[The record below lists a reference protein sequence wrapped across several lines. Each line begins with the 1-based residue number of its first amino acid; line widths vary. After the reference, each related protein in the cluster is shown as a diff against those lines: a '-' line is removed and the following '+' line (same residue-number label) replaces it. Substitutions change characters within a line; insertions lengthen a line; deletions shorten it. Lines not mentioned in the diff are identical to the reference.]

1 MFCFIYGSFGI
12 SRYRFSN
19 GEGTLCNNDILFVLI
34 SCLERQ
40 YPIIPV
46 SFFISTTWQKIIFIY
61 AGTGNDMQG
70 NSKVLWSK

>member
-1 MFCFIYGSFGI
+1 MFCFIYGSFSI
-12 SRYRFSN
+12 SGYRFSN

-46 SFFISTTWQKIIFIY
+46 SFFISTTWPKIIFF
-61 AGTGNDMQG
+61 AAESDCLGFC
-70 NSKVLWSK
+70 VLRGLGGI